1 MRRLDARQ
9 AAAVRGQHLV
19 PNAADGTHLAER
31 NALARHGQVQR
42 LLDCLAPGRE
52 RLPASGPQHRHDDGR
67 QYAPLPHGREHP
79 IVARFEPDERA
90 SRGRRSIRRDNA

>member
-1 MRRLDARQ
+1 MRRNDARQ

-19 PNAADGTHLAER
+19 PNAADGTHLAQQ

-42 LLDCLAPGRE
+42 LLDCPAPGRE
-52 RLPASGPQHRHDDGR
+52 RLPECAPQHRHDDGR
-67 QYAPLPHGREHP
+67 QYAPLHGREHP

-90 SRGRRSIRRDNA
+90 SRGRRSVRRDNP